1 MPDAALEQAARLCMG
16 LGTDGLRGELTLV
29 RAARACAAL
38 AGDGPVGVTHLR
50 RMARPALR
58 HRLRRDPLDET
69 DAGTRVERML
79 DELFPLPA

>member
-1 MPDAALEQAARLCMG
+1 
-16 LGTDGLRGELTLV
+16 
-29 RAARACAAL
+29 
-38 AGDGPVGVTHLR
+38 VGVTHLR

-79 DELFPLPA
+79 DELLPLTA